1 VSRGAAASRRDQRA
15 VTLEYRQGP
24 DPPSDSNRKGRTA
37 EVAIYGA
44 GGFARE
50 VAFLM
55 SSLERTIAGQ
65 LVAFVDDAPDHPAA
79 IAGHPFFSLDNLMT
93 AFPRARIALAIGSSK
108 ARQQAADRAHAA
120 GHALTTLVDASARVG
135 ETVDLGDG
143 SVICAN
149 VTITCDVAIG
159 RGAQINLHCT
169 VGHDCRFGAFVTLS
183 PGVHVSGNVTLGDRV
198 FVGTGA
204 VLLPG
209 VTVGDDAT
217 VGAGAVVTRD
227 VPSGLTVVG
236 SPAKALERRSGQ

>member
-1 VSRGAAASRRDQRA
+1 MSRDAAAGGVTKRA
-15 VTLEYRQGP
+15 VTLESRRDP
-24 DPPSDSNRKGRTA
+24 DPPSESNRKGRAA

-55 SSLERTIAGQ
+55 ASLDRTIAGQ
-65 LVAFVDDAPDHPAA
+65 LVAFVDDAPDHPET
-79 IAGHPFFSLDNLMT
+79 IAGQPVYSLDDLT
-93 AFPRARIALAIGSSK
+93 AAFPRARIALAIGSSQ
-108 ARQQAADRAHAA
+108 ARQQAADRARAA

-135 ETVDLGDG
+135 ETVRLGDG

-149 VTITCDVAIG
+149 VTITCDVAIA

-169 VGHDCRFGAFVTLS
+169 LGHDCRFGAFVTLS